1 MQRFYHPRTKIDP
14 INGQR
19 DYWIISACVSYE
31 DDLLITGSYQKIFVW
46 EMDTCHLK
54 FELSY
59 KFPKSR
65 GWNYDYHTVH
75 HLALFSGNRFLLSA
89 GMFGDTFLWD
99 FQERKLLHDLLY
111 LKDWKLLPEYGD
123 AGYQDVSTLR
133 LPNEKYVLLCVDY
146 LYVVHLATGTTFGA
160 IDTPNLEW
168 RTYNAKISIDENIL
182 VLVGEYRNLSRPK
195 CLVIDLRNLQ
205 LLHEFDAP
213 SIRWSLSP
221 DGKFLVFAQD
231 DKLLV
236 HNAKT
241 LALTNEIDTPNIS
254 METP

>member
-1 MQRFYHPRTKIDP
+1 M
-14 INGQR
+14 
-19 DYWIISACVSYE
+19 
-31 DDLLITGSYQKIFVW
+31 
-46 EMDTCHLK
+46 
-54 FELSY
+54 
-59 KFPKSR
+59 
-65 GWNYDYHTVH
+65 
-75 HLALFSGNRFLLSA
+75 
-89 GMFGDTFLWD
+89 
-99 FQERKLLHDLLY
+99 
-111 LKDWKLLPEYGD
+111 
-123 AGYQDVSTLR
+123 
-133 LPNEKYVLLCVDY
+133 
-146 LYVVHLATGTTFGA
+146 
-160 IDTPNLEW
+160 
-168 RTYNAKISIDENIL
+168 ENIL